1 MAPNKN
7 GIWKYCYW
15 LDDQG
20 LSELKQEMADQG
32 TPIVRAEQNPC
43 EALKGEIGYA
53 EPQVWPVLCKPDAT
67 PYYVESKF
75 NGKNLIVSSFPLDEH
90 YRDFLETTI
99 TPADFKPP
107 PMPTVQEKEALC
119 EDRV

>member
-1 MAPNKN
+1 MSRNNN

-53 EPQVWPVLCKPDAT
+53 EPTTWSTICKHDAA
-67 PYYVESKF
+67 PWYRASKH
-75 NGKNLIVSSFPLDEH
+75 NGKNLIVSSFPLKGSSLTWP
-90 YRDFLETTI
+90 RI
-99 TPADFKPP
+99 K
-107 PMPTVQEKEALC
+107 PTVPVIL
-119 EDRV
+119 RVGGNFLRRWVMLL